1 MKLYIITLG
10 AFDMEMGDKSLSKEI
25 TGAQKIFK
33 LFQYLLTFKNKKILP
48 ETIID
53 NLLQDSESFDPKNM
67 LRAQIFR
74 LRQSF
79 KKLLPEGAEESR
91 YLSVVFKDG
100 YYSLELGQ
108 NISVDVDI
116 FKHLITQG
124 DDIGAVDPDSA
135 LEFFKEALNI
145 YKGHYLGENPYEIW
159 IVPIRN
165 YYSRLYLKTLYKT
178 IEMLKVKEEHEEII
192 LICEQALTIE
202 PYEEIIHVYLMES
215 MLKLGQVRNTLSY
228 YEHVSKTLQKE
239 MGGSPSARMKE
250 IHRRIKNHFEA
261 KGEINI
267 SSIKSKLED
276 VKHPEPLF
284 CDSDTFEILYN
295 LQKNKRQSENKS
307 DYMGII
313 TLDCP
318 GCSQGDIKNW
328 SESTVTTL
336 KKILRKGDIF
346 TIWNDTQILLI
357 LIDVIEGGITLAE
370 SRIKKNL
377 PPYFKDDIVI
387 KFTQI
392 NKDDGYSATGSI

>member
-1 MKLYIITLG
+1 MKLHIITLG
-10 AFDMEMGDKSLSKEI
+10 AFDIEMGDESLSKEI
-25 TGAQKIFK
+25 TGAYKISK

-53 NLLQDSESFDPKNM
+53 NLWQDSESFDPKNM

-74 LRQSF
+74 LRQSL
-79 KKLLPEGAEESR
+79 KKFLPEGADESP

-108 NISVDVDI
+108 NVIVDVDI
-116 FKHLITQG
+116 FKHLITRG
-124 DDIGAVDPDSA
+124 EDTGAADPDRA

-145 YKGHYLGENPYEIW
+145 YKGHYLEENPYEIW
-159 IVPIRN
+159 IVPVRN
-165 YYSRLYLKTLYKT
+165 YYSRLYLKTLYGT
-178 IEMLKVKEEHEEII
+178 IEMLKAKEKHEEII
-192 LICEQALTIE
+192 LICEQALMIE
-202 PYEEIIHVYLMES
+202 PYEEMIHVYLMES
-215 MLKLGQVRNTLSY
+215 MLKLGQIRNALSY
-228 YEHVSKTLQKE
+228 YEYISKTLQKE
-239 MGGSPSARMKE
+239 MGGTSSSGMKE
-250 IHRRIKNHFEA
+250 IYRKIRNHFEA
-261 KGEINI
+261 KGEI
-267 SSIKSKLED
+267 SVSGIKSKLED

-328 SESTVTTL
+328 SETTVTTL